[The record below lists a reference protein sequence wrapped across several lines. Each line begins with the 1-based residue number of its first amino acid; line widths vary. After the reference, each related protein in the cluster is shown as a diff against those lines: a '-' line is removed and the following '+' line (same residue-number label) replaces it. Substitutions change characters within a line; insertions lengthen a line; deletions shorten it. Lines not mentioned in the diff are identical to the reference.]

1 MHLAIF
7 KKWLSVYPVC
17 WYRNNDASRGL
28 FKVMSLLF
36 FFLPWNKIRKSQ
48 MPACLPQCTPLFNL
62 LVELFSIKVKLAE
75 VIEISTVPSDSCSS
89 PPTYLLTSLLKS
101 KRYIEKHR
109 SVLHDYYL
117 WLGLMSGHWCHW
129 SARLC
134 LDPDCSPWR
143 SWWPWLVLDSLKL
156 LTSWE
161 GWIILTKSLYV
172 HNGVEPWSQ
181 ILYCLP

>member
-1 MHLAIF
+1 
-7 KKWLSVYPVC
+7 
-17 WYRNNDASRGL
+17 
-28 FKVMSLLF
+28 
-36 FFLPWNKIRKSQ
+36 

-62 LVELFSIKVKLAE
+62 HVELFSIKVKLAG
-75 VIEISTVPSDSCSS
+75 VIEIFTVPSDSCSS

-101 KRYIEKHR
+101 KRYFEKHH

-117 WLGLMSGHWCHW
+117 WGWWVVVGVIDQLGFVRIQTVLPEEADDLG
-129 SARLC
+129 
-134 LDPDCSPWR
+134 
-143 SWWPWLVLDSLKL
+143 LDSLKL

-161 GWIILTKSLYV
+161 GWIILAKSLYV